1 LLLGQSIQSLFSSRA
16 DFLVRSNDPL
26 SSQLVLGVDTTEM
39 LGRCKGLFILLAVVG
54 LIDAIPTV
62 LLDGPGVKCFEVEAP
77 IDTILR
83 VSYNAPGTAGK
94 EDAAVKKATI

>member
-1 LLLGQSIQSLFSSRA
+1 
-16 DFLVRSNDPL
+16 
-26 SSQLVLGVDTTEM
+26 
-39 LGRCKGLFILLAVVG
+39 
-54 LIDAIPTV
+54 
-62 LLDGPGVKCFEVEAP
+62 LDGPGVKCFEVEAP

>member
-1 LLLGQSIQSLFSSRA
+1 
-16 DFLVRSNDPL
+16 
-26 SSQLVLGVDTTEM
+26 M
-39 LGRCKGLFILLAVVG
+39 LGRCKGLFILFAVVG

-83 VSYNAPGTAGK
+83 VSYYAPGTAGK
-94 EDAAVKKATI
+94 EDAAVKEATI